1 MESRLPWNPS
11 RKTIPTIES
20 SGPEGPRDEASSI
33 SVLLPLPSATVSIE
47 GVVLFHLIHT
57 SLAQKAPR
65 LSGLVL
71 DAAHH
76 GILAIAVRT
85 HLRFAHGLLVS
96 REFEDDELQGLPNL
110 TSHSS
115 KALVCLP
122 RLACFM
128 FTWGLF
134 EFRKSLW
141 LGDLRNPVQPLHSY
155 LFAACNAT
163 ETLNNAE

>member
-20 SGPEGPRDEASSI
+20 SGPEGPREEASSI

-47 GVVLFHLIHT
+47 AVVLFHLIHT

-71 DAAHH
+71 DAVHH

-85 HLRFAHGLLVS
+85 HLRFAHGLPVS
-96 REFEDDELQGLPNL
+96 REFEEDESRAFQ
-110 TSHSS
+110 
-115 KALVCLP
+115 
-122 RLACFM
+122 F
-128 FTWGLF
+128 
-134 EFRKSLW
+134 
-141 LGDLRNPVQPLHSY
+141 
-155 LFAACNAT
+155 
-163 ETLNNAE
+163 